1 MGQFR
6 PEEAGVTTGLGRLVT
21 LCTGAPTWYTR
32 CTRFACNGMGQFLG
46 QEAGTP
52 VVPGLLVTKWDRFH
66 LKKLG

>member
-46 QEAGTP
+46 QEPGTP